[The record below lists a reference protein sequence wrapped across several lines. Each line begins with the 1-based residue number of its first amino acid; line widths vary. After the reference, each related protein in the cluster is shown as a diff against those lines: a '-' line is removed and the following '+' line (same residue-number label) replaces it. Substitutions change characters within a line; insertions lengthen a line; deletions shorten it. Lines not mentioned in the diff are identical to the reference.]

1 MKTTVSMQCVFET
14 KYLGPTNTR
23 SGRVKVLAG
32 GRTCTVPWDSDLGV
46 DANHATA
53 VREFIKRFNMSGS
66 FTDLVGASLFDGR
79 YVFISANGPARVFEH
94 GEEFET

>member
-14 KYLGPTNTR
+14 KYLSPTNTR
-23 SGRVKVLAG
+23 GGRVKVLAG
-32 GRTCTVPWDSDLGV
+32 GRTCTVPWDHELGV
-46 DANHATA
+46 DANHAAA

-66 FTDLVGASLFDGR
+66 FADLVGGATHDGR
-79 YVFISANGPARVFEH
+79 YVFISTNGPARIFEH